1 MSPTYDLMLLLDAS
15 ADDDRRE
22 KIIGDVESAI
32 SSQGALVGRH
42 DWGLRPLA
50 YEILHATEA
59 HYHLFQFDGPPE
71 LLEQLD
77 RYLRITDG
85 VTRFRIIKLRPGTPP
100 PPDARPERPPR
111 AGAPAVFRGGGR
123 GHRSAS
129 HNSAQIG
136 ASPPVPAARLGTL
149 GASQ

>member
-32 SSQGALVGRH
+32 STQGALVGRH

-50 YEILHATEA
+50 YEIRHATEA

-71 LLEQLD
+71 LLEQVD

-100 PPDARPERPPR
+100 PPDARPERPPEP
-111 AGAPAVFRGGGR
+111 APAV
-123 GHRSAS
+123 
-129 HNSAQIG
+129 
-136 ASPPVPAARLGTL
+136 
-149 GASQ
+149 